1 MGQPNPRQGDRSAQA
16 ALMVA
21 VAVWGV
27 NLSAVKVL
35 TATLDVLVVA
45 SSRMVV
51 AVLALSAILLA
62 TRQGRLGLQPSTC
75 LGLIVCGGLMVYAN
89 QILFAA
95 SLSQTTATNAAL
107 VQALGPLVST
117 LIASTT
123 LRERLGVRRLAGL
136 VVGFAGVAVVVLN
149 RQGATTTGPNPGDL
163 LMLAS
168 VVCFASGGALIQR
181 LSAGLTAVQISWFVH
196 VVGTALLAGHT
207 LALSPSALEL
217 LWDASA
223 QAWGLIVFSGVGATA
238 LAALAWNHAIARI
251 GIARTSLAFY
261 WLPIFGLAFAAVA
274 LGEQVTAIHIV
285 GLVAVIAGSFLG
297 RSIR

>member
-62 TRQGRLGLQPSTC
+62 TRQGRLGLRPSTC

-207 LALSPSALEL
+207 LALSPSVLEL

>member
-62 TRQGRLGLQPSTC
+62 TRQGRLGLRPSTC

-95 SLSQTTATNAAL
+95 SLSQTTATNADL

-123 LRERLGVRRLAGL
+123 LRERLGVR
-136 VVGFAGVAVVVLN
+136 
-149 RQGATTTGPNPGDL
+149 
-163 LMLAS
+163 
-168 VVCFASGGALIQR
+168 
-181 LSAGLTAVQISWFVH
+181 
-196 VVGTALLAGHT
+196 
-207 LALSPSALEL
+207 
-217 LWDASA
+217 
-223 QAWGLIVFSGVGATA
+223 
-238 LAALAWNHAIARI
+238 
-251 GIARTSLAFY
+251 
-261 WLPIFGLAFAAVA
+261 
-274 LGEQVTAIHIV
+274 
-285 GLVAVIAGSFLG
+285 
-297 RSIR
+297 

>member
-1 MGQPNPRQGDRSAQA
+1 
-16 ALMVA
+16 MVA

-35 TATLDVLVVA
+35 TSTLDVLVVA

-51 AVLALSAILLA
+51 AVLALTAILFA
-62 TRQGRLGLQPSTC
+62 TRQVRLSLQPRAF
-75 LGLIVCGGLMVYAN
+75 LGLIACGALMVYAN

-117 LIASTT
+117 LIASAT

-149 RQGATTTGPNPGDL
+149 RQGATSTGPNPGDL

-181 LSAGLTAVQISWFVH
+181 LSAGLSAVQISWFVH
-196 VVGTALLAGHT
+196 VVGTVLLTGHT
-207 LALSPSALEL
+207 LALSSSALEP
-217 LWDASA
+217 LWNASA
-223 QAWGLIVFSGVGATA
+223 EAWGLIAFSGIGATA

-261 WLPIFGLAFAAVA
+261 WLPIFGLVFAAVT
-274 LGEQVTAIHIV
+274 LGEQITAIHIV
-285 GLVAVIAGSFLG
+285 GLVAVIAGSYLG

>member
-1 MGQPNPRQGDRSAQA
+1 MRSQIPSMSPNF
-16 ALMVA
+16 L
-21 VAVWGV
+21 
-27 NLSAVKVL
+27 L
-35 TATLDVLVVA
+35 LDVLVVA

-62 TRQGRLGLQPSTC
+62 TRQGRLGLRPSTC

-207 LALSPSALEL
+207 LSLSPSGLEL

-238 LAALAWNHAIARI
+238 LAALAWNHAIASI

>member
-35 TATLDVLVVA
+35 TSTLDVLVVA

-51 AVLALSAILLA
+51 AVLALTAILFL
-62 TRQGRLGLQPSTC
+62 TRQVRLVLQPRTF
-75 LGLIVCGGLMVYAN
+75 LGLIACGALMVYAN

-117 LIASTT
+117 LIASAT
-123 LRERLGVRRLAGL
+123 LRERLGGRRLAGL

-149 RQGATTTGPNPGDL
+149 RQGAIATGPNPGDL

-181 LSAGLTAVQISWFVH
+181 LSAGLSAVQISWFVH
-196 VVGTALLAGHT
+196 VVGTVMLAGHT
-207 LALSPSALEL
+207 MALSSSALEL

-274 LGEQVTAIHIV
+274 LGERVTSIHIV